1 MKTPLLDI
9 AAHLEIDSPE
19 GKIQVSGDTTDLTF
33 SFIQTSTVYAAYKQL
48 RRVQRTGFKLIG
60 LDWFNQV
67 YCKIVIKEREVAIIR
82 LQQDSLTRQMR
93 VRIVALRPLNFFS
106 VLLGF

>member
-9 AAHLEIDSPE
+9 AAHLEINSPA

-33 SFIQTSTVYAAYKQL
+33 SFIKTSTVYAAYKQL

-106 VLLGF
+106 VLLGS

>member
-9 AAHLEIDSPE
+9 AAHLEIDSPA
-19 GKIQVSGDTTDLTF
+19 GKIQVSGDTKDLTF
-33 SFIQTSTVYAAYKQL
+33 SFRQTSAVYAAYKQL

-67 YCKIVIKEREVAIIR
+67 YCRIVIKEREVAIIR
-82 LQQDSLTRQMR
+82 LQQDSPTRQMR
-93 VRIVALRPLNFFS
+93 VRIVGLRPLNFFS
-106 VLLGF
+106 VLLGS